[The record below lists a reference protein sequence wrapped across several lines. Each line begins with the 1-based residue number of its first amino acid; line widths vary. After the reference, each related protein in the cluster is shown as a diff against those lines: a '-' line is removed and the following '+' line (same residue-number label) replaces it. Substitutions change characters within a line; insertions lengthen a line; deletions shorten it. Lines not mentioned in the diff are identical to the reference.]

1 MNKKNK
7 AEWDDGRVI
16 ADMNIDGMP
25 WNKKDRSIYKKGDNK
40 GENAPTLTKEERKM
54 YTRSAVL
61 AGLVVALIFLVI
73 IFLFILFSINV
84 WFR

>member
-25 WNKKDRSIYKKGDNK
+25 WSKRPKSIYKKSDNEDK
-40 GENAPTLTKEERKM
+40 DTPMLTKEERKM

-61 AGLVVALIFLVI
+61 AGLVVALIFIVI